1 MCAPPRVTNK
11 TTENMSKADSGAKM
25 VLGGLEPADTGIV
38 MIKRAEKA
46 STAQK
51 VLLLVTYELKSISS

>member
-1 MCAPPRVTNK
+1 
-11 TTENMSKADSGAKM
+11 MSKADSGAKM

-51 VLLLVTYELKSISS
+51 VLLLVTYELNLFHRK